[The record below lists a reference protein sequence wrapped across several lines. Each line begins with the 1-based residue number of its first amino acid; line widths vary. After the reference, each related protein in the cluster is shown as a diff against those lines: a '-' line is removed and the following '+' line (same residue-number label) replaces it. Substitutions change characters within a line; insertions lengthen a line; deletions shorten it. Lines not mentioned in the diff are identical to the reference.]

1 MNSRGYDWEAIRRD
15 YPLEAIVAKSI
26 KLRSSGATKVACC
39 PFHTEKTPSFHVYPD
54 NSYHCFGCG
63 AHGDVIDFVAGIEHI
78 EPAEAIRTH
87 GDQFAAEVLAG
98 SLQEGAP
105 ADPEGLHT
113 VSDEELGLRIWFRRA
128 T

>member
-78 EPAEAIRTH
+78 EPAEAIRRLT
-87 GDQFAAEVLAG
+87 GGVAPSLSPDDFERRRKEQIAADKKREQA
-98 SLQEGAP
+98 Q
-105 ADPEGLHT
+105 
-113 VSDEELGLRIWFRRA
+113 
-128 T
+128 